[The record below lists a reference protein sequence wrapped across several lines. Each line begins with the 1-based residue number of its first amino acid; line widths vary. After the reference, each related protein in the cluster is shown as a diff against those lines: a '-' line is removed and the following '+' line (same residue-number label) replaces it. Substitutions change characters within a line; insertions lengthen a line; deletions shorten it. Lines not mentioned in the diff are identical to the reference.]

1 MPTTDDVHLD
11 SLKPAAVLRVR
22 LTAPAQRMADA
33 VRSTLESLLTVAED
47 ASMRC
52 AGPPEV
58 AVLGHHLP
66 CTQAEVRIP
75 VVGVPTGGLLSCF
88 AYRPGGTVA
97 RTFHDTGLDD
107 LEPARAT
114 LLTWMA
120 DHGYHAAGQLT
131 LYHLCVPKGN
141 LEPAEHLAAVA
152 IPVHADSGEDCSVP
166 PSAPSNRTAR
176 RARTGAL
183 TGPAHSTSARRH
195 GDERPWGR

>member
-1 MPTTDDVHLD
+1 MMPTTNDVHLD

-22 LTAPAQRMADA
+22 LTAPAHRMADA
-33 VRSTLESLLTVAED
+33 ARSTLESLLMVAED

-58 AVLGHHLP
+58 ALLGHHLP

-88 AYRPGGTVA
+88 SYRPGGVIA
-97 RTFHDTGLDD
+97 RTFHDTGLGD
-107 LEPARAT
+107 LEPARAS

-131 LYHLCVPKGN
+131 LFHLRTAKEN
-141 LEPAEHLAAVA
+141 LDPAEHLAEVVV
-152 IPVHADSGEDCSVP
+152 PVHANGREDCCVP
-166 PSAPSNRTAR
+166 HMLVTFV
-176 RARTGAL
+176 L
-183 TGPAHSTSARRH
+183 
-195 GDERPWGR
+195 DE